1 MQTILLLYFII
12 YVSIKGAEELADFEK
27 TEVFL
32 NMGSDQKII
41 ARVQM
46 RDKIARRQRNDRDAM
61 TSQLDAEEQILLAA
75 VMEKEIELQKTE
87 LKQGTV
93 LSYANSLVNIISS
106 TVH

>member
-1 MQTILLLYFII
+1 M
-12 YVSIKGAEELADFEK
+12 ADFEK
-27 TEVFL
+27 TEVFS

-87 LKQGTV
+87 MKQGTV

>member
-1 MQTILLLYFII
+1 
-12 YVSIKGAEELADFEK
+12 
-27 TEVFL
+27 
-32 NMGSDQKII
+32 
-41 ARVQM
+41 M

-87 LKQGTV
+87 MKQGTV